1 MKGVILVCLFYGSL
15 PFLVL
20 ALCSLLT
27 SGFPV
32 FPLITGLALLIAFC
46 RDSSQRGSHF
56 PR

>member
-32 FPLITGLALLIAFC
+32 FPLIMGLGLFIAFC

>member
-20 ALCSLLT
+20 ALFSLLS

-32 FPLITGLALLIAFC
+32 FPLIMGVALFIAFC
-46 RDSSQRGSHF
+46 RDGGHRNSHY
-56 PR
+56 